1 MLVFEFQCRIC
12 FKKPLPYEKVS
23 EAFSYFIDSALGRQ
37 QEYLEF
43 HESKA
48 YKYYVFDLPY
58 PFEKEKVYKTDKT
71 YTLRIRTVKQNLAEY
86 FSKMLPFHESGE
98 IQCLGGE
105 LKIIP
110 QKIIESVYSLT
121 LAVMKNDYGYWR
133 EHMSLP
139 EYENRLKFNLINKYR
154 QLTGEEL
161 DENFPLYELLEFKN
175 KKPVK
180 VYYKG
185 ICLLGDKLRFVTA
198 KNETAQKIW
207 YMAIGTGLCENNS
220 RGAGFINYRYL

>member
-1 MLVFEFQCRIC
+1 MLVFEFQCKIC
-12 FKKPLPYEKVS
+12 FKKSLPYEKVS
-23 EAFSYFIDSALGRQ
+23 EAFAYFIDSALGKQ

-43 HESKA
+43 HESKD
-48 YKYYVFDLPY
+48 YKYYVFDLPH
-58 PFEKEKVYKTDKT
+58 PCEKDKVYKMSKV
-71 YTLRIRTVKQNLAEY
+71 YTVRIRTVKQNLVEY
-86 FSKMLPFHESGE
+86 FSKMLSFHESDE
-98 IQCLGGE
+98 IRCLGGE

-110 QKIIESVYSLT
+110 QEVIESVFSLQP
-121 LAVMKNDYGYWR
+121 AIIKNDFGYWR

-139 EYENRLKFNLINKYR
+139 EYENRLKINLIKKYR
-154 QLTGEEL
+154 QLTGDEL
-161 DENFPLYELLEFKN
+161 DEDFQLYELLEFKN

-185 ICLLGDKLRFVTA
+185 ICLLGDKLSFVTA

-207 YMAIGTGLCENNS
+207 YMAIGTGVCENNS